1 MSEPDGSKAMAARAT
16 HRRAIALWLYA
27 LAALVVVMIVV
38 GGATRLTDSG
48 LSIVEWRPVTG
59 AIPPLSEN
67 DWIVEF
73 GKYQTSSEYQIVNQG
88 MTLDQFKQIYW
99 WEWIHR
105 MLGRIIGAAFLLPFL
120 FFLWRGWIEKGLGLS
135 LAGIFALGAAQAGI
149 GWWMVA
155 SGLVGRVDV
164 AHERLAIHLTMACLI
179 LSAIVATARG
189 IGRASRPD
197 PVSGRLALG
206 AGAILAV
213 LFVQI
218 ALGGLVA
225 GLKAGLVYDTWPLI
239 DGAFV
244 PAREKLLFLDPAW
257 TNFFDNH
264 LTVQFVHR
272 MTAYLLVGLVVLHA
286 LDCIRRG
293 PRASRLGATLLATI
307 VVCQAAIGIVTLLW
321 HVPLNLAL
329 IHQATAVLALVVA
342 TVHFGDLRAA
352 SSRSAADRAPRPV
365 AFGASHRPMANRLSI
380 VHQTKGSVP

>member
-1 MSEPDGSKAMAARAT
+1 MFQPDGQKVMSARVF
-16 HRRAIALWLYA
+16 HRRVITLWLYFV
-27 LAALVVVMIVV
+27 AALVVVMIVV

-59 AIPPLSEN
+59 AIPPLNEN

-105 MLGRIIGAAFLLPFL
+105 FLGRIIGAAFLLPFL
-120 FFLWRGWIEKGLGLS
+120 FFLWRGWIEKGLGLG
-135 LAGIFALGAAQAGI
+135 LGAIFAVGAAQAGI

-189 IGRASRPD
+189 IGRAPPPGPLPR
-197 PVSGRLALG
+197 RLALE
-206 AGAILAV
+206 AGGILAV

-244 PAREKLLFLDPAW
+244 PPREKLLFLDPAW
-257 TNFFDNH
+257 TNLLDNH
-264 LTVQFVHR
+264 LTVQFMHR

-286 LDCIRRG
+286 VDCNRRG
-293 PRASRLGATLLATI
+293 SRASRLGAALLAAI

-321 HVPLNLAL
+321 HVPLDLAL

-342 TVHFGDLRAA
+342 TVHFSDLRAT
-352 SSRSAADRAPRPV
+352 SRSAADRAAWPV
-365 AFGASHRPMANRLSI
+365 AFGASHRPMTNRLSM

>member
-1 MSEPDGSKAMAARAT
+1 MSARAPC
-16 HRRAIALWLYA
+16 RRAVQLWLYA
-27 LAALVVVMIVV
+27 VAALVVVIIVV

-59 AIPPLSEN
+59 AVPPLSEN

-120 FFLWRGWIEKGLGLS
+120 FFLWRGWIEKRLGLS
-135 LAGIFALGAAQAGI
+135 LGAIFAVGALQAAI

-189 IGRASRPD
+189 IGRVSRPGYL
-197 PVSGRLALG
+197 SSRLAFG
-206 AGAILAV
+206 AGGILAV

-244 PAREKLLFLDPAW
+244 PAREKLFFLDPAW
-257 TNFFDNH
+257 TNLLDNH
-264 LTVQFVHR
+264 LTVQFMHR
-272 MTAYLLVGLVVLHA
+272 MTAYCLIALVLIHA
-286 LDCIRRG
+286 LDCIRCGSRE
-293 PRASRLGATLLATI
+293 PRLGAALLAAI

-329 IHQATAVLALVVA
+329 IHQATAVLALLVA
-342 TVHFGDLRAA
+342 TVHFSDLCAA
-352 SSRSAADRAPRPV
+352 SRSPVGRMSRLQKHTAIHPDAAPI
-365 AFGASHRPMANRLSI
+365 NLSI
-380 VHQTKGSVP
+380 RSGEGRNSVRGA